1 MASNSYQQQTSSSSS
16 TGFSG
21 IDNPEALAT
30 LMSLIS
36 QLSSGGTD
44 AMKAQ
49 ATDKK
54 AGIDLTKATLQDFTK
69 GKAFTDALALMQSS
83 LDKAMEAQKPAIQ
96 RAVEGAGTS
105 ASSMQALL
113 SQKASS
119 DAATQAG
126 ALGAE
131 QAKAYG
137 AITAQLLSTLNTS
150 ASQMDPAVQAL
161 IQALDLTKVSKQSST
176 STSQGTSSSVTTPD
190 NPGGGGSTG
199 GGSYSG
205 GGGGGYSGGGAQL
218 MDLNDLMKLAG
229 STPVST
235 GSTQYSGYSTPTIG
249 KDGTITWS
257 NPYATSGQWSST
269 GGGNNDAGVWDGLIL
284 SNQSADQYW
293 QDYGSVYDNPYAGSA
308 SSSNDFSFESDFYL

>member
-1 MASNSYQQQTSSSSS
+1 MASSSYQQQTSSSSS

-30 LMSLIS
+30 LMSLIN

-44 AMKAQ
+44 TMKKQ
-49 ATDKK
+49 ATEKQ

-69 GKAFTDALALMQSS
+69 SKAFGDAAALIQSS
-83 LDKAMEAQKPAIQ
+83 PDRALEAQKPAIQ

-113 SQKASS
+113 SQKAAA
-119 DAATQAG
+119 DASTQAG
-126 ALGAE
+126 ALAAE
-131 QAKAYG
+131 QAKSYG
-137 AITAQLLSTLNTS
+137 AITAQLLSTLNSS

-161 IQALDLTKVSKQSST
+161 IQALDLTKVSRQSST
-176 STSQGTSSSVTTPD
+176 SNSQGTSSSTTTPD
-190 NPGGGGSTG
+190 APSGGGYSGGGGSSG

-205 GGGGGYSGGGAQL
+205 GGGASL

-235 GSTQYSGYSTPTIG
+235 GSTGLSGYSTPTIG

-257 NPYATSGQWSST
+257 DPYASTGQWSST
-269 GGGNNDAGVWDGLIL
+269 GGGNNDAGVWDGLTL
-284 SNQSADQYW
+284 SNQSADAYW
-293 QDYGSVYDNPYAGSA
+293 QDYGDVYSNPYAT
-308 SSSNDFSFESDFYL
+308 SSTTPTFDFESDFYL